1 MRHTVNVITTVKKLA
16 AVAVVFFSVG
26 NGFANATFID
36 FDELPYDPEH
46 PEFYAHPVTDQYAS
60 QGLMIDGGFLLQY
73 WPDGDDTISSP
84 NYLLAGIGMHMS
96 FLGEAPTFVSMHV
109 NSWRQEAIYFD
120 FYGDSGLIASLK
132 TKGYAGPHDDVP
144 YEPNQFISLA
154 AAEGIRGVYVNGFYG
169 RSTAGEID
177 DLTFTYGVPESS
189 PLMLLSLGLLLV
201 LVLRRR
207 KKSPARFYP

>member
-1 MRHTVNVITTVKKLA
+1 MRHTVKVITMVKKLA
-16 AVAVVFFSVG
+16 AVAVVFFAMG
-26 NGFANATFID
+26 NGFAHATFID

-60 QGLMIDGGFLLQY
+60 QGLMIDGGFLMQY
-73 WPDGDDTISSP
+73 DSSSEAIISSP

-96 FLGEAPTFVSMHV
+96 FLGAAPTFISLHV
-109 NSWRQEAIYFD
+109 NSWRQEVIYFD
-120 FYGDSGLIASLK
+120 FYGDSGHITTLK

-154 AAEGIRGVYVNGFYG
+154 VTEGIRGVYVNGFYS

-177 DLTFTYGVPESS
+177 DLTFTYGVPEPS
-189 PLMLLSLGLLLV
+189 PLLLLGVGLGLV
-201 LVLRRR
+201 LIMRRR
-207 KKSPARFYP
+207 QKWPA